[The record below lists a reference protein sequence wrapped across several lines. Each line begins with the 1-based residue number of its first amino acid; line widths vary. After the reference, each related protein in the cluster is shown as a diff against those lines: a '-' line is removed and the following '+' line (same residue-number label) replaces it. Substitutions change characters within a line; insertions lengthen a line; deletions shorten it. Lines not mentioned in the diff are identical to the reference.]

1 MIIINRIRNMTN
13 LFSLDFQIEILMS
26 STYLLL
32 ARGEVGSHDTGLLS
46 SDDLSGEDTSE
57 GVETTL
63 VGGRYHLAH
72 VHHEGS
78 FGVTVL
84 NNTRVTLVP
93 KTEAT
98 K

>member
-1 MIIINRIRNMTN
+1 MIIVKRMHNMTN
-13 LFSLDFQIEILMS
+13 LFSLYFQIKILMS

-84 NNTRVTLVP
+84 NNTTVTLAP
-93 KTEAT
+93 YTEAT